1 MKKGLVSQETDQ
13 SFSITG
19 RNPHEEP
26 SNQPLMNAPHDKP
39 SSLPLTKRDPQQVW
53 LPTNFMQYFLPVS
66 VDLSND
72 CVIVQW
78 KMKKLEKSSWQ
89 SRPSGVLYFM
99 SPMKLIELLK

>member
-39 SSLPLTKRDPQQVW
+39 SSLPLKPLLMKR
-53 LPTNFMQYFLPVS
+53 
-66 VDLSND
+66 
-72 CVIVQW
+72 I
-78 KMKKLEKSSWQ
+78 KSS
-89 SRPSGVLYFM
+89 VL
-99 SPMKLIELLK
+99 S